1 LTAFSVI
8 SNSLAIWACEGRSGS
23 LAVAPD
29 LISDFNRPGVPHAL
43 NLQKRKWPALVA
55 IFVNPVKITYFDA
68 RRFIAESE
76 REKDIDALTRA
87 FSVYRQT
94 EGGTISHGLAT
105 TLINRDGKIEKIWR
119 GNAWTPTEVTE
130 AIQAESK

>member
-8 SNSLAIWACEGRSGS
+8 SNSLAIWACEARSGS

-43 NLQKRKWPALVA
+43 NLQKCKWPALVA

-76 REKDIDALTRA
+76 RERDRFAHARVFCLPTDRRGHNFT
-87 FSVYRQT
+87 
-94 EGGTISHGLAT
+94 GLAT

-119 GNAWTPTEVTE
+119 GNAWTPAEVTE
-130 AIQAESK
+130 PIQAESK

>member
-68 RRFIAESE
+68 RRFIASANQP
-76 REKDIDALTRA
+76 K
-87 FSVYRQT
+87 SVM
-94 EGGTISHGLAT
+94 ELA
-105 TLINRDGKIEKIWR
+105 RM
-119 GNAWTPTEVTE
+119 
-130 AIQAESK
+130 